1 MTRTSILFFALVLGF
16 LLISLTQNS
25 NARQGF
31 LTTIDDTYDKPTMV
45 IVHGA
50 WGGSWAFRDVERLL
64 REKGYDVYRP
74 SLTGQGERV
83 HLASNDINLST
94 HIEDVVNAILF
105 EELEEVILVGHS
117 YGGMVISGV
126 AHRIPERI
134 QSLIYLDAVVPN
146 HGESLS
152 DALWQ
157 NGNGMMDLEEDGML
171 IPRWVPE
178 DQLPPKD
185 VPQSLITFQ
194 EPVMLD
200 NDSAWEIPAVY
211 IHAVEA
217 DSLPEDDTFYSQ
229 AERARERGWQVVMI
243 RSDHNPQRSAPEE
256 LVELLHRSW

>member
-1 MTRTSILFFALVLGF
+1 MTRKTIIFFTLTLVF
-16 LLISLTQNS
+16 FSVSHTHNS
-25 NARQGF
+25 DARQGF

-50 WGGSWAFRDVERLL
+50 WGGSWSFRNVERLL
-64 REKGYDVYRP
+64 REKGYNVYRP

-105 EELEEVILVGHS
+105 EELEDIILVGHS

-157 NGNGMMDLEEDGML
+157 SGNGMMDLEEDGML
-171 IPRWVPE
+171 VPRWVPE

-185 VPQSLITFQ
+185 VPQSLKTFQ
-194 EPVMLD
+194 EPVTMD
-200 NDSAWEIPAVY
+200 NEKAWEIPAVY

-217 DSLPEDDTFYSQ
+217 DSLPEDDTFFSQ
-229 AERARERGWQVVMI
+229 AERARERGWQVLKI
-243 RSDHNPQRSAPEE
+243 WSDHNPQWSAPEE